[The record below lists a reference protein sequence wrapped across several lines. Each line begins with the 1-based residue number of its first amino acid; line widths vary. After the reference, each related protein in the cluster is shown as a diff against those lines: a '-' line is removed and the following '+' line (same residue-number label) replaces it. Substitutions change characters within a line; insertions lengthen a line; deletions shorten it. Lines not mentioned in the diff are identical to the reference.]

1 MGHYHHTALL
11 HYLDLQCTWLPLLS
25 AHTFHLAKRVTLT
38 GLYIYKLSSITGTI
52 QTLTE
57 ECKCDDFMDLPS
69 DSGETDFIN
78 QSLNTEKSFID
89 DKSLKLHQTNSNNSR
104 TFEQNK
110 VNLNRHHII
119 SRRMEKKENPQ
130 DAVFKGIINGLV
142 KQSLLDNNRSLHSL
156 DNIRNRIK
164 NEVTYQIGFITRFI
178 KHQRDLMNDFFDL
191 AIKNRHN
198 VLILQQM
205 NVFEHIMH
213 TNVNITNLVNRLVS
227 IHIKHK
233 NRMKQKVPDHP
244 LLPKEGEHT
253 NKTNTTLPI
262 ARRRLFPSHTHQTSR
277 KPPYIFYQ
285 QLKEP

>member
-1 MGHYHHTALL
+1 
-11 HYLDLQCTWLPLLS
+11 
-25 AHTFHLAKRVTLT
+25 
-38 GLYIYKLSSITGTI
+38 
-52 QTLTE
+52 
-57 ECKCDDFMDLPS
+57 MDLPS